1 MGWSNL
7 VGAVTALAYYASCI
21 LVFLS
26 RLLGQPQ
33 VGHAIGYGQMALA
46 APLVILIAAAPG
58 LARPFLYYVQVALLL
73 AFLIVETL
81 LDYVLK
87 VDFRTVRWMVIAYVM
102 LFFAA
107 TGGMLGVAALAGR
120 AWMIAG
126 VALFLTMAVLTFVQR
141 AVTGM

>member
-21 LVFLS
+21 LVFLF

-58 LARPFLYYVQVALLL
+58 LARPFLYYVQVALFL
-73 AFLIVETL
+73 A
-81 LDYVLK
+81 
-87 VDFRTVRWMVIAYVM
+87 M
-102 LFFAA
+102 AA
-107 TGGMLGVAALAGR
+107 
-120 AWMIAG
+120 
-126 VALFLTMAVLTFVQR
+126 LTFVQR